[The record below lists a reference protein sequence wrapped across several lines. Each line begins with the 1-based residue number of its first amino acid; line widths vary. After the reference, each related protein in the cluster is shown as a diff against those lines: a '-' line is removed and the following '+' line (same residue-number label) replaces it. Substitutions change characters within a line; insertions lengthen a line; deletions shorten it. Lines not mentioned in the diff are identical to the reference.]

1 MKIRPTVSQN
11 LTSQHTALHN
21 VVYGTAYYPEYMP
34 YDRMET
40 DMQMMKQ
47 AGMNT
52 IRIGES
58 TWSTW
63 EPHEGEFHFELLKR
77 TIETA
82 QQYELS
88 VIVGTPTYAVPAWLV
103 KKYPEVLTETH
114 DGPCRYG
121 HRQNMDI
128 TNPKYL
134 FYAER
139 ILRKMMEQVCAYP
152 NVIGYQLDN
161 ETKAYDTCSVYAQKK
176 FVAYLQK
183 KFTSIE
189 EMNQTYGLSYWSNS
203 IHSWDDFP
211 DIRGTINASL
221 GAEYER
227 FQRKLVTDFLAWQSS
242 IVKEYARKDQFI
254 THNFD
259 YDWRDYSYGM
269 QPEVN
274 QFEAVKALTIPGFDL
289 YHPSQ
294 NLLTG
299 AEISFGG
306 AIGRAVA
313 KAVGQTNYLILET
326 EAQGNVSWLPYP
338 NQLRLQGYS
347 HLANGSDSVMY
358 WHWHSI
364 HNAIESY
371 WKGVLSHD
379 LTENA
384 TYYEVQKMGREFEK
398 IGDNILHLT
407 KNNDVAIMIDN
418 HSLSGIKWF
427 PISESLQYND
437 IVRWFA
443 DALYEMNV
451 EYDVISSE
459 ETDLSAYQ
467 VIIVPAMYSA
477 SAKTRN
483 RLREFV
489 EMGGHLVSSFKSFFS
504 DRNLKIAW
512 NEQPCSLTDCFGMTY
527 DQFTKP
533 RNVYMKLDGS
543 TAEISEWMEL
553 LRVTTAETWGVY
565 QSVPYLGYASVT
577 HNGFGKGT
585 ATYIGC
591 HFEKKILKKIL
602 KKVLKLT
609 AAELSKHQ
617 FPLILRKGINQF
629 GNDVTYYFN
638 YSGDT
643 ISILYDGASG
653 YLMLYNDELME
664 HPIEKGDMLKLK
676 PWNLAIVVEHSEL

>member
-1 MKIRPTVSQN
+1 MKMQQKAAEGFV
-11 LTSQHTALHN
+11 LHN
-21 VVYGTAYYPEYMP
+21 IVFGTAYYPEYMP
-34 YDRMET
+34 YERMDT
-40 DMQMMKQ
+40 DMQLMKQ

-52 IRIGES
+52 IRVGES

-63 EPHEGEFHFELLKR
+63 EPHDGEFHFELLKR

-82 QQYELS
+82 QKYELS
-88 VIVGTPTYAVPAWLV
+88 VIIGTPTYAVPAWLV
-103 KKYPEVLTETH
+103 KKYPEILAKTH
-114 DGPCRYG
+114 NGSGFYG

-128 TNPKYL
+128 ANPKYL

-139 ILRKMMEQVCAYP
+139 IIRKMMEQVSHYP

-161 ETKAYDTCSVYAQKK
+161 ETKAYDTCSVYAQQK
-176 FVAYLQK
+176 FITYLQE
-183 KFTSIE
+183 KFASIE
-189 EMNQTYGLSYWSNS
+189 EMNAAFGLSYWSNS
-203 IHSWDDFP
+203 VHSWEDFP
-211 DIRGTINASL
+211 DIRGTINGSL

-242 IVKEYARKDQFI
+242 LIKEYARKDQFL

-313 KAVGQTNYLILET
+313 KAVDQTNYFILET
-326 EAQGNVSWLPYP
+326 EAQGNVNWLPYP

-371 WKGVLSHD
+371 WKGILSHD
-379 LTENA
+379 LKENA
-384 TYYEVQKMGREFEK
+384 TYYEVKK
-398 IGDNILHLT
+398 IGQEFQKIEDSILHLT
-407 KNNDVAIMIDN
+407 KNNDVAIMTDN
-418 HSLSGIKWF
+418 HSLTGIKWF
-427 PISESLQYND
+427 PISETLKYND
-437 IVRWFA
+437 VVRWFA

-467 VIIVPAMYSA
+467 VIITPAMYSV
-477 SAKTRN
+477 SAATRN
-483 RLREFV
+483 RLRDFV
-489 EMGGHLVSSFKSFFS
+489 QKGGHLIASFKSFFC
-504 DRNLKIAW
+504 NEHLQIAW
-512 NEQPCSLTDCFGMTY
+512 EEQPFSLTDCFGMTY
-527 DQFTKP
+527 NQFTKP
-533 RNVYMKLDGS
+533 VDVHIKFDGR
-543 TAEISEWMEL
+543 TGMVSEWMEL
-553 LRVTTAETWGVY
+553 LCVTTAESWSSY
-565 QSVPYLGYASVT
+565 QSIPYLGYSCIT
-577 HNGFGKGT
+577 HNKFGKGT

-591 HFEKKILKKIL
+591 YLESNML
-602 KKVLKLT
+602 KKVLKKALRS
-609 AAELSKHQ
+609 AGIPLPNYH

-643 ISILYDGASG
+643 ISTHYDGEKG
-653 YLMLYNDELME
+653 YLILYNDELME
-664 HPIEKGDMLKLK
+664 QVIEKGEILKVK
-676 PWNLAIVVEHSEL
+676 PWNLAIVVEHSEM